1 MTMMMKMQNQDWPPS
16 RIFTSNYNFLM
27 GFSVPLAC
35 VQPSP
40 PPFPS
45 GKIGEGP
52 LLRFFLR
59 EGAGGVCTPATVPL
73 KQESFTQAK
82 DIKLLLFLFL
92 SKTMSVTFLII
103 FSSCCKFFDKYLIC

>member
-1 MTMMMKMQNQDWPPS
+1 MIVTMMMKMQNQDWPPS

-52 LLRFFLR
+52 LL
-59 EGAGGVCTPATVPL
+59 
-73 KQESFTQAK
+73 
-82 DIKLLLFLFL
+82 
-92 SKTMSVTFLII
+92 
-103 FSSCCKFFDKYLIC
+103 

>member
-1 MTMMMKMQNQDWPPS
+1 MTMMMKKQNQDWPPS
-16 RIFTSNYNFLM
+16 RIFTSNYNFPM

-52 LLRFFLR
+52 LLRFFR
-59 EGAGGVCTPATVPL
+59 RGGGSVHR
-73 KQESFTQAK
+73 
-82 DIKLLLFLFL
+82 LLFP
-92 SKTMSVTFLII
+92 
-103 FSSCCKFFDKYLIC
+103 

>member
-16 RIFTSNYNFLM
+16 RIFTSNYNFPM
-27 GFSVPLAC
+27 GFSVSLAC

-59 EGAGGVCTPATVPL
+59 EGAGGRGLYTGYCSL
-73 KQESFTQAK
+73 KTGVLHSG
-82 DIKLLLFLFL
+82 
-92 SKTMSVTFLII
+92 
-103 FSSCCKFFDKYLIC
+103 

>member
-16 RIFTSNYNFLM
+16 RIFTSNYNFPM

-52 LLRFFLR
+52 LL
-59 EGAGGVCTPATVPL
+59 
-73 KQESFTQAK
+73 
-82 DIKLLLFLFL
+82 
-92 SKTMSVTFLII
+92 
-103 FSSCCKFFDKYLIC
+103 